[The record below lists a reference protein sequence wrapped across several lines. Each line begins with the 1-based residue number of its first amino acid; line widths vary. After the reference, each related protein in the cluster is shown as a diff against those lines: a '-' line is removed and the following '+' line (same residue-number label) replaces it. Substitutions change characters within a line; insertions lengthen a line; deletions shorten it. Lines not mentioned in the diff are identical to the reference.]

1 MSTRKLKDTTGKK
14 QRTNKPKK
22 EKANQNLEEVTD
34 EKISAAAKDQQEPES
49 EPTQEELLEKERS
62 RAHKMED
69 RYLRVNAEFENY
81 KKRMIRESSDR
92 LKFFN
97 LDLIKELLP
106 SLDNLERAISHAKID
121 NTDVESMIE
130 GLEMVNKMTHEVFE
144 KFGVSRVNTVGEV
157 FDPNIHQAVGV
168 VESDSVPENHVVEE
182 CLGGYLLHDRIIRPA
197 MVRVSGKSLVLK
209 RNFTEY
215 ICNN

>member
-1 MSTRKLKDTTGKK
+1 MSTRKLKDSTGKK

-34 EKISAAAKDQQEPES
+34 EKISAAAKVQQEPDS
-49 EPTQEELLEKERS
+49 VPTQEELLEKERS

-69 RYLRVNAEFENY
+69 SYLRVNAEFENY

-197 MVRVSGKSLVLK
+197 MVRVSGK
-209 RNFTEY
+209 N
-215 ICNN
+215 

>member
-69 RYLRVNAEFENY
+69 SYLRVNAEFENY

-197 MVRVSGKSLVLK
+197 MVRVSGKS
-209 RNFTEY
+209 
-215 ICNN
+215 

>member
-14 QRTNKPKK
+14 QRNNKPKK
-22 EKANQNLEEVTD
+22 GKANQNLEEVTD

-62 RAHKMED
+62 RKHKMED

-168 VESDSVPENHVVEE
+168 VESDSVPENHIVEE

-197 MVRVSGKSLVLK
+197 MVRVSGKS
-209 RNFTEY
+209 
-215 ICNN
+215 

>member
-14 QRTNKPKK
+14 QKTNKPKK

-49 EPTQEELLEKERS
+49 EPTLEELLEKECS

-197 MVRVSGKSLVLK
+197 MVRVSGK
-209 RNFTEY
+209 R
-215 ICNN
+215 

>member
-14 QRTNKPKK
+14 QRTNKSKK
-22 EKANQNLEEVTD
+22 EKANQNLEKVTNG
-34 EKISAAAKDQQEPES
+34 KISAAAKDQQEPES

-62 RAHKMED
+62 RTHKMED
-69 RYLRVNAEFENY
+69 RYLRVNAEFENF

-97 LDLIKELLP
+97 IDLIKELLP

-197 MVRVSGKSLVLK
+197 MVRVSGKS
-209 RNFTEY
+209 
-215 ICNN
+215 

>member
-1 MSTRKLKDTTGKK
+1 MSARKLKDAAGRK
-14 QRTNKPKK
+14 QRINKAKK
-22 EKANQNLEEVTD
+22 EKSNENLEEVTD
-34 EKISAAAKDQQEPES
+34 EKISAASKDKQELET
-49 EPTQEELLEKERS
+49 EPTKEELLEKERS

-97 LDLIKELLP
+97 FDLIKELLP

-197 MVRVSGKSLVLK
+197 MVRVSGKS
-209 RNFTEY
+209 
-215 ICNN
+215 